1 MIGLNR
7 TFTGRISSYSPDGFG
22 RDSYIACNNG
32 GIFKAGSLT
41 RYNRK
46 SSMDRSKIAPPL
58 VQVQAKIARYESD
71 GTGRDSYVSSNVGGL
86 AFNPK
91 SKPFHTSLRSWTP
104 IMPKSN
110 NYFYPHLNPLHQ
122 KQAIIANSQN
132 QLNSR
137 LSVPKHVEPKFLSSG
152 SLSKGKKIY
161 LRKISTLNN
170 NYNN

>member
-7 TFTGRISSYSPDGFG
+7 TFTGRISSYSPDGYG

-32 GIFKAGSLT
+32 GIFKTGSLT
-41 RYNRK
+41 RDNRK
-46 SSMDRSKIAPPL
+46 TSIDRSKIAPPL

-71 GTGRDSYVSSNVGGL
+71 GTGRDSYVTSNVGGL

-104 IMPKSN
+104 IISKPC
-110 NYFYPHLNPLHQ
+110 NYFYPSLNPLNQ
-122 KQAIIANSQN
+122 KLSLIAASQN

-137 LSVPKHVEPKFLSSG
+137 LSIPKRVEPKFLSS
-152 SLSKGKKIY
+152 SSINKGKKIY
-161 LRKISTLNN
+161 LRKIAA
-170 NYNN
+170 